1 VIKAKYKVYY
11 EYTGP
16 TKSDPFS
23 SQLSN
28 DSIRDHLARFPD
40 ELSTLL
46 WLDETSSKVKVE
58 EENLDQHNI
67 VVAVSSPLDDERY
80 DAQLKKALNGL
91 DLFAEELNKPL
102 D

>member
-1 VIKAKYKVYY
+1 MIKAKYKVYY

-28 DSIRDHLARFPD
+28 DNIRDHLARFPD

-46 WLDETSSKVKVE
+46 WLDEASPKVEVE
-58 EENLDQHNI
+58 EENLDEHNI
-67 VVAVSSPLDDERY
+67 VVGVSSPLDDERY
-80 DAQLKKALNGL
+80 DTQLKKALNGL
-91 DLFAEELNKPL
+91 DLFAEELEKAIE
-102 D
+102 